1 MQQSIYGTAS
11 LNTKKGFHRR
21 RVWTRKTS
29 FPRQRSTWVLS
40 HLADVP
46 LEPPCSS
53 RVLHPEVWGEMQ
65 WICRSPILKGCWR
78 SDCLCTHL
86 SLPSTVQ
93 MMCPIWSTLWWWTWR
108 ASIVLPS
115 WHAHRPWP
123 VLRKWRRHFLWRPCC
138 FALDLRRVKEK
149 TRRVNY
155 HREFAL
161 ISSRSLDSP
170 QESWVFAG
178 GLPLLLPLLLWGQL
192 HKPQQSGLR
201 ELCFNW
207 IAVVRCPQPGTFP
220 LISNASP
227 LKNYVF
233 SENNWECSIS
243 VLWCFP
249 LPCSDLQIDLY
260 CRL

>member
-1 MQQSIYGTAS
+1 MQQSIYRTAS

-149 TRRVNY
+149 TRQVNY

-161 ISSRSLDSP
+161 TGWPSL
-170 QESWVFAG
+170 AG
-178 GLPLLLPLLLWGQL
+178 GYFSQITGQPTGVL
-192 HKPQQSGLR
+192 GLCR
-201 ELCFNW
+201 RTAFV
-207 IAVVRCPQPGTFP
+207 AVRSASQTSAKWAQGTLFQ
-220 LISNASP
+220 LNH
-227 LKNYVF
+227 
-233 SENNWECSIS
+233 CS
-243 VLWCFP
+243 
-249 LPCSDLQIDLY
+249 
-260 CRL
+260 